1 MSRHLPRPRLPPT
14 LDPLKMQS
22 LKNCVSH
29 LFGSSQAEIAV
40 SQLWIYPL
48 KSCRGIRVDSAQL
61 SPFGFEHD
69 RIYML
74 VEEDPVQHD
83 SSKTVWTA
91 MTMRTW
97 PKVCLRLAYQI

>member
-1 MSRHLPRPRLPPT
+1 
-14 LDPLKMQS
+14 MQS
-22 LKNCVSH
+22 LKNYISYF
-29 LFGSSQAEIAV
+29 LGPSQPEITV

-61 SPFGFEHD
+61 SAFGFEHD

-74 VEEDPVQHD
+74 VEESPVKDD
-83 SSKTVWTA
+83 SSKTIWTA

-97 PKVCLRLAYQI
+97 PKVCLRLTYQI

>member
-1 MSRHLPRPRLPPT
+1 MPLSRQPLPPT

-22 LKNCVSH
+22 LKNCVSY
-29 LFGSSQAEIAV
+29 LLESSQAEIAI

-61 SPFGFEHD
+61 SAFGFEHD

-74 VEEDPVQHD
+74 VEETPVKDD

-97 PKVCLRLAYQI
+97 PKVCIRLACQI